1 MIIFKRFHMIYK
13 CLSKNVVEESLHLI
27 INSRI
32 LDNIKANEG
41 DYYTNEMYEKAE
53 AEIKKR
59 EKELIE
65 KANEK
70 RKKEIKDIERNMSEK
85 YELKFAEGEIKNKK
99 TQNQLEELLKRKEEE
114 EIKIKELTDTIKN
127 YENQLEHSK
136 GNEINQV
143 TQGLEKMRMEI
154 SFRNEIA
161 MRDQREKEILEKSLA
176 IERQLRAEL
185 QEKNK
190 KKLPG

>member
-53 AEIKKR
+53 AEMKKR

>member
-1 MIIFKRFHMIYK
+1 M
-13 CLSKNVVEESLHLI
+13 VEESLHLI

-53 AEIKKR
+53 AEMKKR

-143 TQGLEKMRMEI
+143 TQEVEKMRMEI